1 MFRVVNYIYHIKSK
15 IIMKKGIWATI
26 KYKNQIFD
34 VKYSTIDLQIKE
46 IRSVDSEIN
55 ISSLI
60 SLEVKK
66 EIQDIII
73 KKGVHDAI

>member
-1 MFRVVNYIYHIKSK
+1 MKIKSAT
-15 IIMKKGIWATI
+15 WVTI
-26 KYKNQIFD
+26 KYEDNLFD
-34 VKYSTIDLQIKE
+34 VRLSYTTYEIEE

-60 SLEVKK
+60 SLKVKK

>member
-1 MFRVVNYIYHIKSK
+1 MFMNINLKYSK
-15 IIMKKGIWATI
+15 KRNNMKQESWITI
-26 KYKNQIFD
+26 KYRSDIFD
-34 VKYSTIDLQIKE
+34 VKWSTTDGEIKE